1 MKKFLGVT
9 ALVLL
14 VATIASASVLFTP
27 LPMGKG
33 KWGASVSGTQTS
45 NWQDQKDAKGNGYS
59 ASVAYGVLDKLDLYV
74 QVGQIKSDKLTS
86 PTGVP
91 AAPLGTLDM
100 TTNQYGFLLKYN
112 ILNDAEGAPVSVAV
126 GAGAATLGTSI
137 TFTLPALLG
146 GTAFT
151 GTSNGSYGGGGVMVS
166 KLFIPFVPYVGVQ
179 YLMAGGDFAKYTQ
192 LDITGGTYIA
202 FSRNW
207 GCFVEYSAQT
217 QTPDGGG
224 PSVNLN
230 QIAASISWGQ

>member
-1 MKKFLGVT
+1 M

-45 NWQDQKDAKGNGYS
+45 NWQNQKDAKGNGYS
-59 ASVAYGVLDKLDLYV
+59 ASIAYGLLDKLDLYV
-74 QVGQIKSDKLTS
+74 QVGQIKSDKITRTEILT
-86 PTGVP
+86 
-91 AAPLGTLDM
+91 PLPPVTFGLDM
-100 TTNQYGFLLKYN
+100 ATTQYGALLKYN
-112 ILNDAEGAPVSVAV
+112 ILNDAAGAPVSLAV
-126 GAGAATLGTSI
+126 GVGAAAIGTKI
-137 TFTLPALLG
+137 TGTFPGSPPFVPASAVDL
-146 GTAFT
+146 
-151 GTSNGSYGGGGVMVS
+151 TSNGSYGGGGVMLS
-166 KLFIPFVPYVGVQ
+166 KLFIPFVPYIGVQ

-224 PSVNLN
+224 SSVSLN
-230 QIAASISWGQ
+230 QIAASVSWGQ